1 MNTAKKPVWPK
12 VLGIICL
19 VLVLLLGGLYWFA
32 NSKLDRLHHST
43 EATPI
48 PETEVT
54 DESLD
59 DEMLVDAPGTE
70 NMHEVDKIL
79 TPDGEIVTQD
89 GILNILLLGTDER
102 SYQFN
107 EASRADSITLLSL
120 NFNDGSVNLTSL
132 ERYMG
137 VEMLG
142 GKYPGKIDYLNH
154 CFRWGGADLMLKEVQ
169 EYFKIDV
176 DKYIRVNFTTFT
188 QIIDSLGGIDV
199 ELTNA
204 EANILN
210 TDGSTSHLGAKDENG
225 HYIQFSTHRQ
235 SGFRKG
241 MNHLYGPAALTFARL
256 RTIDSNWERIERQ
269 RNVLQACITRL
280 KEIDLKTLNNM
291 INDVLPLVDTNFSNG
306 ELISLALKCPKFI
319 GAECTQLTIPI
330 DRYQMGRITTY
341 THNRAWAPDY
351 EFNSAVM
358 HEAIY
363 GSSENAQLMID
374 EFLAAH

>member
-1 MNTAKKPVWPK
+1 MNTTKKPVWPK
-12 VLGIICL
+12 VLGVI
-19 VLVLLLGGLYWFA
+19 VLVLALLVGGLYWFA

-43 EATPI
+43 EASPI

-54 DESLD
+54 DMPLD
-59 DEMLVDAPGTE
+59 EEMLVDAPGTE
-70 NMHEVDKIL
+70 NMPDVDRIL

-107 EASRADSITLLSL
+107 IDARADSITLLSL

-154 CFRWGGADLMLKEVQ
+154 CFRWGGADLMLEEVR
-169 EYFKIDV
+169 EYFKVDV
-176 DKYIRVNFTTFT
+176 DKYIRVNFTTFA
-188 QIIDSLGGIDV
+188 QIIDSLGGIDI
-199 ELTNA
+199 ELTNG
-204 EANILN
+204 EAGILN
-210 TDGSTSHLGAKDENG
+210 CKNATTRVGAKDEHG
-225 HYIQFSTHRQ
+225 HYIQFSTHTQ
-235 SGFRKG
+235 YGFKKG
-241 MNHLYGPAALTFARL
+241 INHLYGPAALTYART
-256 RTIDSNWERIERQ
+256 RSIDSNWERIERQ

-280 KEIDLKTLNNM
+280 KEIDLRTVNNM
-291 INDVLPLVDTNFSNG
+291 IDEVLPLVDTNFTNS

-319 GAECTQLTIPI
+319 GTECDQLTIPI

-341 THNRAWAPDY
+341 TRNRAWAPDY

-363 GSSENAQLMID
+363 GSPEKAQQMID
-374 EFLAAH
+374 EFLNKQ